1 LPFDGCGSA
10 PRARSPRERN
20 LQPADYAKLMQ
31 RMTREAKAA
40 PPEMSEVQR
49 KEVTRLFSRCRF
61 DPAL

>member
-1 LPFDGCGSA
+1 
-10 PRARSPRERN
+10 
-20 LQPADYAKLMQ
+20 MQ